1 MKDRQKEV
9 ISYKDFGLS
18 IFKKMC
24 ESNDLLAIDSK
35 AVEQFMTGLALAN
48 DKVIKL
54 YGECESLDDVFKNKA
69 IWYYKEVFGTNEET
83 LKDEV

>member
-1 MKDRQKEV
+1 
-9 ISYKDFGLS
+9 
-18 IFKKMC
+18 MC

-69 IWYYKEVFGTNEET
+69 I
-83 LKDEV
+83 